1 MRGER
6 IRRLGTPNWLCW
18 IIVAGTYYGCYKN
31 SFRVI
36 FPPLSALFR
45 QLRLVMPSWVR
56 ERVDRFQ
63 FCNVF
68 ASFALAV
75 CLISAEDG
83 WAADTTH
90 SFGFDA
96 HGQEMVCSIEE
107 AGLISLSAT
116 NSEAFQEWEVIPSAT
131 VLGTRE
137 PIYIYLRPKRSVKT
151 TRLVFVSSMF
161 ETPENLDFHDD
172 GLNGDEVVADGT
184 YTLGPFYLKESEVP
198 VKDKPSVASIGT
210 VQVVGDDDVYST
222 FITET
227 SVGVLPTGTQI
238 HSPLNLRADAQI
250 TSHLLNVSKSG
261 LSTQEWFRGVD
272 TERLFDFMKTVYH
285 IVEDEYDFVVMLSS
299 GRMERVY
306 EYKNRNSVSGMGL
319 TTQAA
324 PFTGDWDQS
333 DLYSSAGKLQHLMA
347 LDYQNRGMIPS
358 TLVHEIL
365 HRWGAYIDAS
375 LQIRIAS
382 GHYDVRS
389 STGSIIGGHPWIK
402 QEDGSFL
409 VDTSIGS
416 GGAYRASPIDL
427 FSMGLLPPPEM
438 PDLYYAPNID
448 FNGGTTFVLPEDI
461 ERTVTSEEILTT
473 QSPHAPDFDD
483 PQISFRILFV
493 IESKDRLLSPVE
505 MTYYNAF
512 VVEAMREL
520 DQSEPDPFVGLEWV
534 PITRFFGERVSWN
547 PSIVLKSSY
556 YDQDDDHDGDGVLT
570 EIEMR
575 MGTNAF
581 SNRSKPELKVEQVD
595 GELLLSVRPLPEEG
609 GIELETSRDLKNWD
623 LYQGD
628 VSRSADEQDAT
639 VELGQD
645 RFFRVTVE

>member
-1 MRGER
+1 M
-6 IRRLGTPNWLCW
+6 
-18 IIVAGTYYGCYKN
+18 
-31 SFRVI
+31 
-36 FPPLSALFR
+36 
-45 QLRLVMPSWVR
+45 
-56 ERVDRFQ
+56 DRSRFWHA
-63 FCNVF
+63 FT
-68 ASFALAV
+68 SFALAV
-75 CLISAEDG
+75 CLILAEAG
-83 WAADTTH
+83 WAAETTH
-90 SFGFDA
+90 RLGVDA
-96 HGQEMVCSIEE
+96 HGHEMVCSIEE

-151 TRLVFVSSMF
+151 ARLVFVSPTF
-161 ETPENLDFHDD
+161 ETPDSLDFHDD
-172 GLNGDEVVADGT
+172 GMDGDEVEGDGT
-184 YTLGPFYLKESEVP
+184 YALGPFYLKESEVS
-198 VKDKPSVASIGT
+198 VTDKPSVASIGT
-210 VQVVGDDDVYST
+210 VQVVGSDDVNST
-222 FITET
+222 FITDT
-227 SVGVLPTGTQI
+227 SVGVLPVDTQI
-238 HSPLNLRADAQI
+238 RSPLNLGADAQI

-285 IVEDEYDFVVMLSS
+285 VVEDEYDFVVMLSS
-299 GRMERVY
+299 GHMERVY

-324 PFTGDWDQS
+324 PFIGDWDQS

-375 LQIRIAS
+375 LQIRIPSA
-382 GHYDVRS
+382 HYDVRS

-402 QEDGSFL
+402 QEDGRFL

-416 GGAYRASPIDL
+416 GGAYRASSIDL
-427 FSMGLLPPPEM
+427 FSMGLLPPTEM
-438 PDLYYAPNID
+438 PDLYYAPTINL
-448 FNGGTTFVLPEDI
+448 NRGKTFVSPEEI
-461 ERTVTSEEILTT
+461 ERTVTSEDILAA
-473 QSPHAPDFDD
+473 QEPYAPDFID
-483 PQISFRILFV
+483 PQISFKILFV

-512 VVEAMREL
+512 VEEAMREL

-556 YDQDDDHDGDGVLT
+556 YDNDDDHDGDGVLT
-570 EIEMR
+570 GVEMR

-581 SNRSKPELKVEQVD
+581 SNRSKPELEIEQA
-595 GELLLSVRPLPEEG
+595 GSELLLSIRPLPEES

-623 LYQGD
+623 LYEGD
-628 VSRSADEQDAT
+628 ISRSTDEQDAT

-645 RFFRVTVE
+645 QFFRVTLD